1 MISLDDDNFPELR
14 EATTQQVLCGYNI
27 IMKEHMCETLLKIC
41 NNWDKKQQIGMIP
54 QTHYIKVF
62 TYTAQGTK
70 RTAMFICRRVE

>member
-41 NNWDKKQQIGMIP
+41 NNWDKKHQIGIIP
-54 QTHYIKVF
+54 
-62 TYTAQGTK
+62 
-70 RTAMFICRRVE
+70 